1 MPLTIATWNLK
12 GSKGLDVTAVAAHL
26 RAVGA
31 DIVALQEVQRH
42 QARALGLALDA
53 RSVRWGFK
61 HWPVRTW
68 PEGMAVIGVSFAAR
82 VRTRALSAR
91 WRPWSSRRR
100 VFQLATF
107 APDVSGEG
115 ATPLVLANVHL
126 STRRNEQRRAGE
138 VTAVL
143 AAVRSGPGLP
153 VVIGDFNERPGGA
166 IFEGFAAA
174 GLRDAWDD
182 VRPGVPEAEKTT
194 YWPRW
199 KAGTSAAPSQRLDYL
214 MIPAAVTVA
223 GVVVPRPG
231 DEGFAR
237 FATLSDHLP
246 LAATLDVATGA
257 PEAPGAPGPA

>member
-1 MPLTIATWNLK
+1 VPLTIATWNLK
-12 GSKGLDVTAVAAHL
+12 GSKGVDVAAVAAHL

-31 DIVALQEVQRH
+31 DVVTLQEVQRH
-42 QARALGLALDA
+42 QARALARALDA

-68 PEGMAVIGVSFAAR
+68 PEGMAVIGVSVAAR
-82 VRTRALSAR
+82 VRTHALSAR
-91 WRPWSSRRR
+91 WQLWNSRRR

-107 APDVSGEG
+107 APVVSGG
-115 ATPLVLANVHL
+115 AATPFVLANVHF
-126 STRRNEQRRAGE
+126 STRGAEQRRAGE

-143 AAVRSGPGLP
+143 TAVGSGPGLP
-153 VVIGDFNERPGGA
+153 VVTGDFNERPGGA
-166 IFEGFAAA
+166 IFERFAAA

-214 MIPAAVTVA
+214 MVPAGVTVA

-246 LAATLDVATGA
+246 LAATLDVAPGS
-257 PEAPGAPGPA
+257 PGAPGLP